1 MSETENHK
9 GKLRI
14 VPLLDGESLEE
25 QCERIC
31 ILNSCRFDQRYHNT
45 WVDCLIDEAY
55 SEFIIVNN
63 ILFEIYD
70 HKRFDDYSFEV
81 TEDPD
86 GTYSFVGSFYNGG
99 TCLSEMLED
108 GLLQII

>member
-25 QCERIC
+25 QCQRIA
-31 ILNSCRFDQRYHNT
+31 IVNNFEFDSRYHYT
-45 WVDCLIDEAY
+45 WKECINDEGY
-55 SEFIIVNN
+55 NKFIVVKN

-70 HKRFDDYSFEV
+70 HKRFDDYSFEI

-99 TCLSEMLED
+99 TCLNEILED
-108 GLLQII
+108 ELSKLI